1 MFVPLIINDPNLAPG
16 SKGGA
21 QQSQHGGMHPL
32 NGRIEMAHGRAFP
45 LIGDLLE
52 IGDLPGV
59 VVALNP
65 AIRWIY

>member
-1 MFVPLIINDPNLAPG
+1 MFVPLIPNDPNLAPR
-16 SKGGA
+16 SNREA

-32 NGRIEMAHGRAFP
+32 FRGMEMAHRRAFP